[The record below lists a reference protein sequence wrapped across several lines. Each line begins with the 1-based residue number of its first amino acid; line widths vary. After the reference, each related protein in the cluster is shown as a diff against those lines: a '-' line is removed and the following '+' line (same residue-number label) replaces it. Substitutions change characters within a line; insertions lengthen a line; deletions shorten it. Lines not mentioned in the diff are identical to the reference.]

1 MEQTPILIIGA
12 GPAGLAMA
20 GRFRQLSIPFEI
32 IERSQRIA
40 NAWHE
45 HYDRLHLHTVK
56 ELSHLP
62 GLPFP
67 ADYPRY
73 VPRKKLVA
81 YYEQYA
87 EHFDIRPHFG
97 VEVTS
102 IQRVGDT
109 WQVQARDGRMFEAEQ
124 VVIATGVNRK
134 VNRPGFA
141 GEENFQGEILHSR
154 DYKNA
159 EPFLNQ
165 RVLVV
170 GMGNTGAEIALDL
183 SEHGVET
190 FLCVRGMVNI
200 VPRDFLG
207 NPTQVT
213 ALRLSKLPTW
223 LSDRIAIQVRKYALG
238 DLSKFGLKFPKVSPT
253 EQLRRTGQTPVMD
266 IGTVAQIKQGKI
278 KVVPGIDHFTERG
291 IVFNNGEEQAMDAVI
306 LATGYRPKLEELI
319 EDADDLCDENGVP
332 HYTIGAGKYEGLHF
346 LGFDNYTPGGILGVI
361 VRDSGIIAEHL
372 VSSIKAPH

>member
-1 MEQTPILIIGA
+1 MDQNAILIIGA

-20 GRFRQLSIPFEI
+20 GRLRQLGIPFEI

-73 VPRKKLVA
+73 VPRKKLIA

-109 WQVQARDGRMFEAEQ
+109 WQVQARGGRTFEAEE

-134 VNRPGFA
+134 VNRPKFT
-141 GEENFQGEILHSR
+141 GEEDFQGKILHSR

-183 SEHGVET
+183 SEHGINT
-190 FLCVRGMVNI
+190 FLCVRSMVNI

-223 LSDRIAIQVRKYALG
+223 LSDWIAIQVRKYALG

-278 KVVPGIDHFTERG
+278 KVVPGIKHFTERG
-291 IVFNNGEEQAMDAVI
+291 IVFNNGEEHALDAVI

-319 EDADDLCDENGVP
+319 AGADDLCDENGVP
-332 HYTIGAGKYEGLHF
+332 RYTIGEGKYEGLHF

-361 VRDSGIIAEHL
+361 VRDSAIIAEHL
-372 VSSIKAPH
+372 ASSVKTPH

>member
-1 MEQTPILIIGA
+1 MNQTPILIIGA

-20 GRFRQLSIPFEI
+20 GRLRQLGIPFEL

-45 HYDRLHLHTVK
+45 HYERLHLHTVK

-67 ADYPRY
+67 VDYPLY
-73 VPRKKLVA
+73 VPRKRLVA

-109 WQVQARDGRMFEAEQ
+109 WQVQAQDGRTFEAEQ

-134 VNRPGFA
+134 VNRPTFK
-141 GEENFQGEILHSR
+141 GEENFQGKILHSR

-183 SEHGVET
+183 SEHGIET

-223 LSDRIAIQVRKYALG
+223 LSDWIAIQVRKYALG

-266 IGTVAQIKQGKI
+266 IGTVAQIKQGRI
-278 KVVPGIDHFTERG
+278 KVVPGIDHFTERS
-291 IVFNNGEEQAMDAVI
+291 IVFNNGEEHVLNAVI
-306 LATGYRPKLEELI
+306 LATGYHPKLEELI
-319 EDADDLCDENGVP
+319 ANADDLCDENGVP

-361 VRDSGIIAEHL
+361 NRDSAVIAEHL
-372 VSSIKAPH
+372 ASSIKTPH

>member
-1 MEQTPILIIGA
+1 MNQTPILIIGA

-20 GRFRQLSIPFEI
+20 GRLRRLAIPFEI

-56 ELSHLP
+56 ERSHLP

-73 VPRKKLVA
+73 VPREKLVA

-87 EHFDIRPHFG
+87 QHFEIQPHFG
-97 VEVTS
+97 VEVVT
-102 IQRVGDT
+102 IT
-109 WQVQARDGRMFEAEQ
+109 KEANLWKVQTKAGKTYESEQ
-124 VVIATGVNRK
+124 VILATGVNRV
-134 VNRPGFA
+134 VNRPKFA
-141 GEENFQGEILHSR
+141 GEEDFQGSILHSR
-154 DYKNA
+154 AYKNA
-159 EPFLNQ
+159 APFLGQ

-183 SEHGVET
+183 SEHGIEA
-190 FLCVRGMVNI
+190 FLCVRKTVNI

-207 NPTQVT
+207 NPTQLT

-223 LSDRIAIQVRKYALG
+223 LSDWIAIQVRKFALG
-238 DLSKFGLKFPKVSPT
+238 DLSKFGLTFPKVSPT
-253 EQLRRTGQTPVMD
+253 EQLRRTGQTPVVD
-266 IGTVAQIKQGKI
+266 IGTVAQIKQGNI
-278 KVVPGIDHFTERG
+278 KVVPGISYFTDKS
-291 IVFNNGEEQAMDAVI
+291 IVFDNGEMQQIDSVI
-306 LATGYRPKLEELI
+306 LATGYRPNLEKLI
-319 EDADDLCDENGVP
+319 ANADDLCDKQGIP
-332 HYTIGAGKYEGLHF
+332 RHIIGEGKYAGLHF

-361 VRDSGIIAEHL
+361 NRDSEMIAEHL
-372 VSSIKAPH
+372 DSLIKTPH

>member
-1 MEQTPILIIGA
+1 MNHNAILIIGA
-12 GPAGLAMA
+12 GPAGLGMA
-20 GRFRQLSIPFEI
+20 GRLRQLGIPFEI
-32 IERSQRIA
+32 IERSEHVA
-40 NAWHE
+40 SAWRK

-67 ADYPRY
+67 EDYPRY

-81 YYEQYA
+81 YYEQYT

-102 IQRVGDT
+102 IKKTDNT
-109 WQVQARDGRMFEAEQ
+109 WQVQTKAGETFAAKQ

-134 VNRPGFA
+134 VNRPRFA
-141 GEENFQGEILHSR
+141 GEEDFQGKIIHSR

-159 EPFLNQ
+159 EPFLDQ

-183 SEHGVET
+183 SEHGIET
-190 FLCVRGMVNI
+190 FLCVRSTVNI

-223 LSDRIAIQVRKYALG
+223 LSDWIAIQVRKFALG

-266 IGTVAQIKQGKI
+266 IGTVEQIKQGKI
-278 KVVPGIDHFTERG
+278 KVLPGIDYFTEQG
-291 IVFNNGEEQAMDAVI
+291 IVFNDGEAHALDTVI

-319 EDADDLCDENGVP
+319 ADAEDLCDANGVP
-332 HYTIGAGKYEGLHF
+332 RYTIGEGKYEGLHF

-361 VRDSGIIAEHL
+361 NRDSAIIAEYL
-372 VSSIKAPH
+372 ASSIKTPH